1 MVDRERRPTWTVER
15 GQAHTLEGVIAAL
28 LLLSSL
34 VYALQVTAVTPL
46 SASTSNQHIENQEQA
61 TASGILASAA
71 DQPRPGGDALKTAV
85 LYWDESTGAFHGR
98 SAGPYTNDA
107 GYPTADI
114 DGDGDAEIQFTFAR
128 LLKDGFSDRGI
139 AYNAYLHY
147 QTDDGRATKEL
158 VYRGAPSDNA
168 VSASRTVTLYD
179 GDNLYEPDERL
190 DDANTVG
197 NTGSFYAPDVASSS
211 EVYNIVR
218 VEVVVWRM

>member
-15 GQAHTLEGVIAAL
+15 GQAHTLEGVVASL

-61 TASGILASAA
+61 SASGLLATAA
-71 DQPRPGGDALKTAV
+71 DKPRPGGDALKAAV
-85 LYWDESTGAFHGR
+85 LYWDESAGAFHQL
-98 SAGPYTNDA
+98 SAGPYQNDA
-107 GYPTADI
+107 GFPAD
-114 DGDGDAEIQFTFAR
+114 FT
-128 LLKDGFSDRGI
+128 LGTMLQDGFSDRGI
-139 AYNAYLHY
+139 AYNVYFHF
-147 QTDDGRATKEL
+147 QTDSGKATERL

-179 GDNLYEPDERL
+179 DDELYEADESL
-190 DDANTVG
+190 DTGTTVG
-197 NTGSFYAPDVASSS
+197 GTSNFYAPDVDSPSA
-211 EVYNIVR
+211 VYNVVR